1 MDYTTFKETRT
12 SMVKSKSNTTSI
24 FNKSMNTN
32 ILAAVL
38 ACLGVLLPEPYKS
51 PVFNVGLFAF
61 SGAITNWLAVHMLFE
76 KIPGLYG
83 SGVIPARFEDFKKGI
98 HDLVMNQFFT
108 RENISRF
115 FEEGPEHHESAY
127 IDFEPVIN
135 SLDLDPT
142 FDSFVS
148 VVMESPF
155 GGMLGIIG
163 GETALDSLRKPFSSK
178 IKYSINKIAGSSSFQ
193 EAIQTNLS
201 SSEMGEEIIR
211 KVGSIVQKRLDEL
224 TPQMVK
230 EIMQDMIK
238 KHLGWLVVWG
248 GVFGGIIGLIA
259 SFFSL

>member
-1 MDYTTFKETRT
+1 ME
-12 SMVKSKSNTTSI
+12 KSVSNTTSI
-24 FNKSMNTN
+24 FNKSLNTN

-38 ACLGVLLPEPYKS
+38 ICAGVFMPEPFKK
-51 PVFNVGLFAF
+51 PVLGIGLFAL

-98 HDLVMNQFFT
+98 HNLVMNQFFT
-108 RENISRF
+108 QENISRF
-115 FEEGPEHHESAY
+115 FEESSDNEECVC
-127 IDFEPVIN
+127 IDFEPVID

-163 GETALDSLRKPFSSK
+163 GQTALDSLREPFSSK
-178 IKYSINKIAGSSSFQ
+178 MKYSINKIAGSSSFQ
-193 EAIQTNLS
+193 ETIQTNLS
-201 SSEMGEEIIR
+201 SSDMGEEIIR
-211 KVGSIVQKRLDEL
+211 KVGEIVQKRLEEL

-230 EIMQDMIK
+230 EIIQDMIK

-248 GVFGGIIGLIA
+248 GVFGGFIGLIA
-259 SFFSL
+259 SFFPL

>member
-1 MDYTTFKETRT
+1 ME
-12 SMVKSKSNTTSI
+12 KSVSNTTFI
-24 FNKSMNTN
+24 FNKSLNTN

-38 ACLGVLLPEPYKS
+38 ICAGVFMPEPFKK
-51 PVFNVGLFAF
+51 PVLGIGLFAL

-98 HDLVMNQFFT
+98 HNLVMNQFFT
-108 RENISRF
+108 KENISRF
-115 FEEGPEHHESAY
+115 FEESSDNEECIC
-127 IDFEPVIN
+127 IDFEPVID

-163 GETALDSLRKPFSSK
+163 GETALDSLREPFSSRM
-178 IKYSINKIAGSSSFQ
+178 KYSINKIAGSSSFQ
-193 EAIQTNLS
+193 ETIQSNLS
-201 SSEMGEEIIR
+201 SSDMGEEIIR
-211 KVGSIVQKRLDEL
+211 KVGEIVQKRLEEL

-230 EIMQDMIK
+230 EIIQDMIK

-248 GVFGGIIGLIA
+248 GVFGGFIGLVA
-259 SFFSL
+259 SFFPL